1 MATEEQ
7 NNPLG
12 DDALK
17 AAARE
22 AVKFQPLPEPD
33 LTGMVEPAV
42 AFNFRGNDFAWAR
55 QSGDFSQETPAQDDF
70 GADPGAAIPLRAKLT
85 LVSDQNTA
93 EMARLEAARQNAIDD
108 LERAIAQADDESKL
122 ELKAALQDLKD
133 AKTPGDISAAL
144 TSATSKLSA
153 EGAGGGG
160 KSAGGGGM
168 AEINER
174 HREMYANDPE
184 YRRVVDEVVV
194 NSEARLGQSDSRER
208 RLDELAKR
216 LGIETP
222 GADGAVEDARRAL
235 EAAKNGNPQ
244 ERAEAERRY
253 HEALEARNL
262 ERERIARERGDNGA
276 AQQFGSGARQNRSD
290 MDKTMDDLRRWQRAF
305 IEANDRAM
313 AREGKSEE
321 ERERARRR
329 QQQEFEQRNEA
340 LLHGGNVQAAREEL
354 DRLRARTEKLQQE
367 PHIADAA
374 RAPADA
380 PAPGQNAGTINGQ
393 AGATQATTPPRTSNE
408 ATAANNP
415 NLDGADDL
423 AGFSPVSNPTQASLA
438 ENQSPGSTPLARPNS
453 GAARSSPA

>member
-33 LTGMVEPAV
+33 LTGMAEPAV
-42 AFNFRGNDFAWAR
+42 AFDFRGNDFAWAR
-55 QSGDFSQETPAQDDF
+55 QSGDVSQETPAQDDF

-108 LERAIAQADDESKL
+108 LERAIAQADDESKP

-153 EGAGGGG
+153 EGVGGGS
-160 KSAGGGGM
+160 KSAGGGM

-184 YRRVVDEVVV
+184 YRRVVDEVVA

-208 RLDELAKR
+208 RLEQLAQR
-216 LGIETP
+216 LGIDTP

-253 HEALEARNL
+253 HEALEARNQ

-276 AQQFGSGARQNRSD
+276 AQQFGGGARQNRSD

-313 AREGKSEE
+313 ARDGETPE

-329 QQQEFEQRNEA
+329 QQQEFDQRNDVM
-340 LLHGGNVQAAREEL
+340 LHGGNVQEAREEL
-354 DRLRARTEKLQQE
+354 DRRRARTEALQQE
-367 PHIADAA
+367 TRIADAA

-380 PAPGQNAGTINGQ
+380 PAPGQNASATNGQ
-393 AGATQATTPPRTSNE
+393 AGANQTTTPLRTGNV
-408 ATAANNP
+408 ATAANSP
-415 NLDGADDL
+415 DLVADALPDI
-423 AGFSPVSNPTQASLA
+423 SPVSNPTETSLA
-438 ENQSPGSTPLARPNS
+438 ENKVPGSTPTTLAANTTNRGNS
-453 GAARSSPA
+453 VG

>member
-133 AKTPGDISAAL
+133 AKPPGDLSAAL

-168 AEINER
+168 AEI
-174 HREMYANDPE
+174 
-184 YRRVVDEVVV
+184 
-194 NSEARLGQSDSRER
+194 
-208 RLDELAKR
+208 
-216 LGIETP
+216 
-222 GADGAVEDARRAL
+222 
-235 EAAKNGNPQ
+235 
-244 ERAEAERRY
+244 
-253 HEALEARNL
+253 
-262 ERERIARERGDNGA
+262 
-276 AQQFGSGARQNRSD
+276 
-290 MDKTMDDLRRWQRAF
+290 
-305 IEANDRAM
+305 
-313 AREGKSEE
+313 
-321 ERERARRR
+321 
-329 QQQEFEQRNEA
+329 
-340 LLHGGNVQAAREEL
+340 
-354 DRLRARTEKLQQE
+354 
-367 PHIADAA
+367 
-374 RAPADA
+374 
-380 PAPGQNAGTINGQ
+380 
-393 AGATQATTPPRTSNE
+393 
-408 ATAANNP
+408 
-415 NLDGADDL
+415 
-423 AGFSPVSNPTQASLA
+423 
-438 ENQSPGSTPLARPNS
+438 
-453 GAARSSPA
+453 